1 MKIRAHR
8 AEYADV
14 QAMRDMYRREL
25 DCQIVH
31 YSFLPRGLA
40 DPYVIE
46 LDGRIAGYG
55 AVSNKYDKG
64 RLVEFYTIPEVRS
77 SELPLFHELLAA
89 SQATHIE
96 AQTNSPLMLLM
107 LYDCASDIF
116 PEKLLFRD
124 ALVTHLACPGGVF
137 RKSTPEDMLSDE
149 NESAGEWIIA
159 SNGTAVAR
167 GGFLCHYN
175 PPFADVFMEVV
186 EGARRQGFG
195 SYLVQEVKRVCYEAG
210 KKPAARCDPSNIAS
224 RKTLEMAGLL
234 PCGHMLV
241 GTVKTAGTGDART
254 PALNQGP

>member
-14 QAMRDMYRREL
+14 QAMRDIYRQEL

-46 LDGRIAGYG
+46 RDGRVAGYG
-55 AVSNKYDKG
+55 AVSNTYDKG

-77 SELPLFHELLAA
+77 SALPLFHELLAA

-124 ALVTHLACPGGVF
+124 AVVTHLTCPGGVF
-137 RKSTPEDMLSDE
+137 RKSTP
-149 NESAGEWIIA
+149 
-159 SNGTAVAR
+159 
-167 GGFLCHYN
+167 
-175 PPFADVFMEVV
+175 
-186 EGARRQGFG
+186 
-195 SYLVQEVKRVCYEAG
+195 
-210 KKPAARCDPSNIAS
+210 
-224 RKTLEMAGLL
+224 
-234 PCGHMLV
+234 
-241 GTVKTAGTGDART
+241 
-254 PALNQGP
+254 